1 MRKVKQSTNSRPAR
15 TELVAGVRVL
25 SPGARTATEAAAATP
40 GLRGWRARMAISTD
54 DHRRST
60 AARRVDSSGGDG
72 FDRSLAEL
80 SDRGYSGIGGGRA
93 SVVTAT
99 PEWRGTTVQ
108 VAGLWPWAVG
118 ASAPT
123 VGTPVGIHYITGCP
137 VHFDPMSWFLKGF
150 LTAPLCFVLAL
161 NGFGKSSLIRRMV
174 TGAVAAGRTTLCLG
188 DTKPDYRDLVLEL
201 GGQVIDVGYGHGIL
215 NPLDVGALG
224 AVLTQLSD
232 PDQRRQIAARVEAG
246 QVNIVAGLIELV
258 RGARVADYEEV
269 LIAAGLREL
278 YSDTTR
284 LSHARP
290 PILSDLLKVI
300 SEGGDR
306 LREFVEED
314 DERAYRS
321 ATKTLR
327 RSLRA
332 LVEGPFG
339 AIFNGQTTTRLD
351 LDSPAICMDVSRIP
365 EGDTKLLA
373 AVLMV
378 CWSDGFGAVAA
389 AHALA
394 DAGQAPPRAFEIVMD
409 EIWRV
414 LGVGE
419 FMVDRV
425 DALTRLHR
433 KEAVGLTMCSHTVKD
448 LSAFDSPAAQAKALG
463 FFERARAKLIGP
475 VGPEEI
481 NRIRGA
487 IGITET
493 EKLLVTSWA
502 APRPPSD
509 DDLDPTRRETPPG
522 TGCFLLK
529 TGESNEPG
537 IPFRMVF
544 TSTERAS
551 DVHNTNRRFDNLPGT
566 AQDIAPGET
575 PVGSHDRVR
584 PTPGNETHE

>member
-1 MRKVKQSTNSRPAR
+1 MTKPRSEKTPRPAR
-15 TELVAGVRVL
+15 TETVTGVRVL
-25 SPGARTATEAAAATP
+25 TASARAAIQAAAAQP
-40 GLRGWRARMAISTD
+40 GMRGWRARLAISSD
-54 DHRRST
+54 DHRRAT
-60 AARRVDSSGGDG
+60 AARRAEDRGGDG
-72 FDRSLAEL
+72 FDRSLASL
-80 SDRGYSGIGGGRA
+80 SDRGYRGLGGGRA
-93 SVVTAT
+93 AVVATT
-99 PEWRGTTVQ
+99 PEWRATTVQ
-108 VAGLWPWAVG
+108 VAGLWPFAVG

-123 VGTPVGIHYITGCP
+123 VGTPIGAHYISGTP

-150 LTAPLCFVLAL
+150 ITAPIAFVLAL

-174 TGAVAAGRTTLCLG
+174 TGAVAAGETVLCMG
-188 DTKPDYRDLVLEL
+188 DTKPDYRDLVEQL
-201 GGQVIDVGYGHGIL
+201 GGQVVDVGYGHGTV

-224 AVLTQLSD
+224 AVVEQLTD
-232 PDQRRQIAARVEAG
+232 PDQRRQVTARVEAG

-258 RGARVADYEEV
+258 RGSRVADYEEV
-269 LIAAGLREL
+269 LLAAGLRQL
-278 YSDTTR
+278 YSPTGGFTYQ
-284 LSHARP
+284 RP
-290 PILSDLLKVI
+290 PLLSDLLAVI
-300 SEGGDR
+300 SGGAEQ
-306 LREFVEED
+306 LRQFAEED
-314 DERAYRS
+314 DETAYRAS
-321 ATKTLR
+321 TKTLR

-339 AIFNGQTTTRLD
+339 AIFNGPTTTRLD
-351 LDSPAICMDVSRIP
+351 LGSPAVCVDVSRIP

-378 CWSDGFGAVAA
+378 CWSEGFGAVAA

-394 DAGQAPPRAFEIVMD
+394 DAGLAPPRTFEVVMD

-425 DALTRLHR
+425 DALTRLNR
-433 KEAVGLTMCSHTVKD
+433 TLGTGLIMCSHTIKD
-448 LSAFDSPAAQAKALG
+448 LAAFDSPAAQAKALG

-481 NRIRGA
+481 HRIRA
-487 IGITET
+487 AVGITDT

-509 DDLDPTRRETPPG
+509 DDLAPARRETPPG

-529 TGESNEPG
+529 TGEANEPG

-544 TSTERAS
+544 TPSERAA

-566 AQDIAPGET
+566 GQAN
-575 PVGSHDRVR
+575 R
-584 PTPGNETHE
+584 

>member
-1 MRKVKQSTNSRPAR
+1 MTHIKSRNTSRSGR

-40 GLRGWRARMAISTD
+40 GLRGWWARLAISSD

-60 AARRVDSSGGDG
+60 AARRAHSSGHDDG
-72 FDRSLAEL
+72 FDRSLAPL
-80 SDRGYSGIGGGRA
+80 TDRGYRGIGGGRA
-93 SVVTAT
+93 SVVPAT

-108 VAGLWPWAVG
+108 VAGLWPYAVG

-123 VGTPVGIHYITGCP
+123 VGTPVGTHYITGGP
-137 VHFDPMSWFLKGF
+137 VHFDPMSWFLRGF
-150 LTAPLCFVLAL
+150 ITAPICFVLAL

-174 TGAVAAGRTTLCLG
+174 TGAVAAGRTTLCMG
-188 DTKPDYRDLVLEL
+188 DTKPDYRDLVIKL
-201 GGQVIDVGYGHGIL
+201 GGQVIDVGYGHGTL

-224 AVLTQLSD
+224 AVVTRLPD
-232 PDQRRQIAARVEAG
+232 PDQRRQITARVEAG

-269 LIAAGLREL
+269 LLAAGLREL
-278 YSDTTR
+278 YSATAGFSYD
-284 LSHARP
+284 RP
-290 PILSDLLKVI
+290 PVLSDLLEVI
-300 SEGGDR
+300 SDGGDR

-314 DERAYRS
+314 DELSYRA

-351 LDSPAICMDVSRIP
+351 LDSPAICVDVSRIP

-394 DAGQAPPRAFEIVMD
+394 DAGQAPPRAFEVVMD

-425 DALTRLHR
+425 DALTRLNR
-433 KEAVGLTMCSHTVKD
+433 PLGTELIMCSHTIKD
-448 LSAFDSPAAQAKALG
+448 LSSFDSLAAQAKALG

-481 NRIRGA
+481 NRIRNA
-487 IGITET
+487 VGITET

-502 APRPPSD
+502 APRPPTD
-509 DDLDPTRRETPPG
+509 DDLDPSRRETPPG

-537 IPFRMVF
+537 IPFRMTF
-544 TSTERAS
+544 TPTERRA
-551 DVHNTNRRFDNLPGT
+551 DVHNTNRRFDNLAGSVPHT
-566 AQDIAPGET
+566 AHTEIGRGGQ
-575 PVGSHDRVR
+575 
-584 PTPGNETHE
+584 HER